1 METQWSTV
9 SRITGD
15 DELLAVDVTDDCGKN
30 RLSTE
35 TVNRFQSQ
43 CIHTVKQVSTTPTLM
58 QVNATPLE
66 NRRYLTIQN
75 QSDNQIK
82 IGNST
87 VSWSNGLLIFPFGT
101 LNIAVSETIE
111 LYAVAE
117 SGTIDVFVAEVS

>member
-1 METQWSTV
+1 MDTQWSTV

-15 DELLAVDVTDDCGKN
+15 DEILSVDVTNNCGKN

-43 CIHTVKQVSTTPTLM
+43 CIHTVKQVSNTPTLM

-75 QSDNQIK
+75 QSDNQIRV
-82 IGNST
+82 GNST

-101 LNIAVSETIE
+101 LNLAVSETIE
-111 LYAVAE
+111 IFAVAE
-117 SGTIDVFVAEVS
+117 TGTINVFVAEVS